1 MATKQIKQ
9 NSLDV
14 TIISPEEVLFEGK
27 AQSVSCHNPK
37 GSFDVLYEHTNFMS
51 MIDKKIT
58 IIDPNGGSREFPI
71 EQALIQVKNNDVTIL
86 VNIQISKKDSFFTNL
101 FKQKDKNLTTSSIP
115 EKK

>member
-1 MATKQIKQ
+1 MATTQPKK
-9 NSLDV
+9 NNLDV

-51 MIDKKIT
+51 MIDKQIT
-58 IIDPNGGSREFPI
+58 IIDPNGNTREFPI
-71 EQALIQVKNNDVTIL
+71 EQALIQVKNNEVTIL

-101 FKQKDKNLTTSSIP
+101 FKQKEKNLTKSSFQE
-115 EKK
+115 EK